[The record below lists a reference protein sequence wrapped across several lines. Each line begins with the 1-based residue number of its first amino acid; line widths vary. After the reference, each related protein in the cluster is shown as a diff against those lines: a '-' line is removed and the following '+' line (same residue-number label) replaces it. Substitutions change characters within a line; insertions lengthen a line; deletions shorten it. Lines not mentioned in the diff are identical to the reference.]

1 MSLSTTFLKASEFLS
16 LNACQADFSLAS
28 IAALSG
34 VAAME
39 TATVAKRATI
49 VRVICFFTM
58 SFRWGWVLKSACCI
72 QAGGQANRGPV
83 QIYLN
88 AKLWWQ
94 PCRLRGNAGDTPAAT
109 VSRNNGSGF

>member
-39 TATVAKRATI
+39 TAMVAKKATI
-49 VRVICFFTM
+49 VRVICFFIM

-72 QAGGQANRGPV
+72 QAHGQWRAMPRPNSHGIILIRADCVEFRAHGTMG
-83 QIYLN
+83 
-88 AKLWWQ
+88 ADSRDD
-94 PCRLRGNAGDTPAAT
+94 CRAGD
-109 VSRNNGSGF
+109 